1 MTSRSSGY
9 TISEDVLLCQ
19 VYLDIS
25 QDPIMGRYQYANEFW
40 SRVELKYNELR
51 QQHLEYRNMRSVH
64 SRMDTIN
71 AEVRRLNGCLK
82 QVENL
87 NPSGA
92 SKKDIVSIIYVLFF
106 FNTLL
111 LGGAIFNVRFTLICS

>member
-1 MTSRSSGY
+1 
-9 TISEDVLLCQ
+9 
-19 VYLDIS
+19 
-25 QDPIMGRYQYANEFW
+25 
-40 SRVELKYNELR
+40 
-51 QQHLEYRNMRSVH
+51 MRSVH

-92 SKKDIVSIIYVLFF
+92 LEKDIVSIIYVLFFF

-111 LGGAIFNVRFTLICS
+111 LGGAIFNVMFTLICS

>member
-25 QDPIMGRYQYANEFW
+25 QDPIMGRYQSANEIW

-64 SRMDTIN
+64 SRMDTII

-87 NPSGA
+87 NP
-92 SKKDIVSIIYVLFF
+92 KWCFKERYCEYY
-106 FNTLL
+106 
-111 LGGAIFNVRFTLICS
+111 ICSFFLIHYY